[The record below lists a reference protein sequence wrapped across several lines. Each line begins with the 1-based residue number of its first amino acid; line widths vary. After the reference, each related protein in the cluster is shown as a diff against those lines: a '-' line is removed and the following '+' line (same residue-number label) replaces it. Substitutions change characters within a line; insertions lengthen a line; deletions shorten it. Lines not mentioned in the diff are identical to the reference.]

1 MTTLVTGGN
10 GWVPSHVVKRLADRG
25 EAVVSYDLME
35 PDDLFRELLG
45 PAIGR
50 VVWEGGD
57 VTDRPR
63 LAEVAAR
70 HRVDAVV
77 HMAAITPRPERERR
91 EPDRIVAV
99 NLGGTVNALEVARAL
114 PACRRFVH
122 VSSGAVW
129 GEVPGAAVLDEAS
142 PANATGLYGVTKL
155 AGERVALRY
164 AELFGLDVVAVR
176 PANVYGPMER
186 VTPGYAGATE
196 LREMLRVWAAG
207 ETIKVNSLEGPYLD
221 WTWVGDIAEGI
232 ERVWAA
238 EALPHRLYVLSCG
251 ETYSIGDILRLWS
264 ELELLPG
271 LRYELV
277 DETEA
282 NAVVAGGPPGPVPSN
297 ARLRADL
304 GWAPSTPIRDGMRR
318 YLEWIAN
325 HGPQ

>member
-1 MTTLVTGGN
+1 
-10 GWVPSHVVKRLADRG
+10 
-25 EAVVSYDLME
+25 
-35 PDDLFRELLG
+35 
-45 PAIGR
+45 
-50 VVWEGGD
+50 
-57 VTDRPR
+57 
-63 LAEVAAR
+63 
-70 HRVDAVV
+70 
-77 HMAAITPRPERERR
+77 MAAITPRPERERR

-129 GEVPGAAVLDEAS
+129 GEVPGAAILDETS

-251 ETYSIGDILRLWS
+251 ENLFHRRHSPPLVGAGTAAR
-264 ELELLPG
+264 

-282 NAVVAGGPPGPVPSN
+282 NAVVAGGPPGLVPSN